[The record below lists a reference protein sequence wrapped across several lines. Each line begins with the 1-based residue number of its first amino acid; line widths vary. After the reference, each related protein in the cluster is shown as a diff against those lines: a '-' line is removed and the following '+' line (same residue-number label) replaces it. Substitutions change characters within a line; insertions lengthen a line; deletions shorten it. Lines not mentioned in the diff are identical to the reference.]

1 MFIFGLEQH
10 KKDTTVLHAENALN
24 FKHMRATPRAIYIV
38 RTGYPAG
45 SFFCLGGLPAGYLQ
59 AQTGQPAGYLQ
70 AALQALP
77 GPKH

>member
-1 MFIFGLEQH
+1 MFIFCLKQH

-38 RTGYPAG
+38 KTGYPAG
-45 SFFCLGGLPAGYLQ
+45 FFFASAGCPAGYLQ
-59 AQTGQPAGYLQ
+59 AETGQPASYLQ
-70 AALQALP
+70 AALRASP

>member
-1 MFIFGLEQH
+1 MLILDFMQA
-10 KKDTTVLHAENALN
+10 V
-24 FKHMRATPRAIYIV
+24 
-38 RTGYPAG
+38 
-45 SFFCLGGLPAGYLQ
+45 CGLPAGYLQ